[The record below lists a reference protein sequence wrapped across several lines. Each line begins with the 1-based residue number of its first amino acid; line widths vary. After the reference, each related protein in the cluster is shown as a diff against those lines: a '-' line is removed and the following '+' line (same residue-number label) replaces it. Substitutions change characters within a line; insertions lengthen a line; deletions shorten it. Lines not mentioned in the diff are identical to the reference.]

1 MLTFLASTTVPAPFS
16 DALVTRAL
24 LLGRTGVATRPV
36 SPLVLLV
43 VILAVLAAIAS
54 IVSVCLA
61 PDSFSACLD
70 VRPARP
76 DFYST
81 LKVQNLLPIP
91 DLSLH
96 E

>member
-43 VILAVLAAIAS
+43 VILIAVLAAIVVVL
-54 IVSVCLA
+54 VSA
-61 PDSFSACLD
+61 AD
-70 VRPARP
+70 
-76 DFYST
+76 
-81 LKVQNLLPIP
+81 
-91 DLSLH
+91 
-96 E
+96 